1 MNAMKLLVNLMLF
14 SGLALVLG
22 VHADTLELSGV
33 AGGRFMVPVTS
44 LKEAKFK
51 ATTRQQYDFSCGSAA
66 LATLLTHHYN
76 YPVTEQ
82 TVFNEMFA
90 RGDQAKIRQEGFS
103 LLDMKNYLKAHQFQA
118 DGFELPLVKLLESNL
133 PAVVL
138 IAEKGYHHFVVIK
151 GLRDGRILIGDPSTG
166 TRAVSQAHFE
176 SVWVNQ
182 LLFVV
187 HNKQTQ
193 ARFNLDR
200 DWQVAPRAPLSA
212 GIQLDGLGGLAFS
225 KLGPSD
231 F

>member
-1 MNAMKLLVNLMLF
+1 MKQLVHLLW
-14 SGLALVLG
+14 LAGLVLG
-22 VHADTLELSGV
+22 AGVQADTLELPGV
-33 AGGRFMVPVTS
+33 GGGRFKVGVTS

-66 LATLLTHHYN
+66 LATLLTHHYS

-82 TVFNEMFA
+82 AVFNEMFA
-90 RGDQAKIRQEGFS
+90 RGDQVKIRKEGFS
-103 LLDMKNYLKAHQFQA
+103 LLDMKNYLQAHQFQA
-118 DGFELPLVKLLESNL
+118 DGFELPLDKLMESNL

-151 GLRDGRILIGDPSTG
+151 GMRDGRILMGDPSSG
-166 TRAVSQAHFE
+166 TRAVSRSHFE
-176 SVWVNQ
+176 AVWVNQ

-187 HNKQTQ
+187 HNKQAQ
-193 ARFNLDR
+193 AQFNQER

-212 GIQLDGLGGLAFS
+212 GIQVEGLGGLAFS
-225 KLGPSD
+225 KLGPGD